1 MKQCRRIVNWT
12 LKNNLQWN
20 LNQYLTIFIQHYDF
34 EKDVCNMVAICLGL
48 NVMIIRRNLKSR
60 KSEICAYYAY
70 NDIHWIWFSAL
81 DIRSK
86 LLFGWCISLKLQWE
100 QKELSIKFE
109 LRWKNRWWHGPLDS
123 NKPLSIN
130 CGHSYLVATL
140 RGVISGHNSI

>member
-60 KSEICAYYAY
+60 KSEISERLVDQEKTIF
-70 NDIHWIWFSAL
+70 NMV
-81 DIRSK
+81 
-86 LLFGWCISLKLQWE
+86 
-100 QKELSIKFE
+100 SIEDRF
-109 LRWKNRWWHGPLDS
+109 
-123 NKPLSIN
+123 
-130 CGHSYLVATL
+130 
-140 RGVISGHNSI
+140 